1 MRRVKI
7 VTHNG
12 SAHRD
17 DFLACCV
24 VLFHEYSTHMIRPV
38 IERRLALPQDLASK
52 HTYVIDTGG
61 EWDPDLLNFDH
72 HQADHRVVEK
82 CALDL
87 VLAHL
92 MDSDDYRHYCKSNEW
107 LRLTTIQDTRGSSE
121 AALSLGLTLKSY
133 SLTRSPVELYV
144 LKWFAESSFVFPD
157 SPLFMVMLEI
167 GRGLLASV
175 PDLSAQYAA
184 LRSIPGPVALGDVA
198 VWDIRA
204 AWSNDDRNSF
214 AVVNDMAARLG
225 VDVVIGHNLRNNKV
239 GLYRQEWASAK
250 VDLSLLAAHP
260 KHYSS
265 HQNGFYAVVDAT
277 VKDFELV
284 EMIEMARTFPAAQ

>member
-17 DFLACCV
+17 DFLSCCV
-24 VLFHEYSTHMIRPV
+24 VLFHEYSTHMVRPV
-38 IERRLALPQDLASK
+38 IERRLALPVDLANR

-61 EWDPDLLNFDH
+61 QWEPELLNFDH

-92 MDSDDYRHYCKSNEW
+92 MDPDDYRHYCKTNEW
-107 LRLTTIQDTRGSSE
+107 LRLTTIQDTRGSGE
-121 AALSLGLTLKSY
+121 AATALGLTLKTY
-133 SLTRSPVELYV
+133 SVTRSPVELYV
-144 LKWFAESSFVFPD
+144 LKWFADSSVISPD
-157 SPLFMVMLEI
+157 SALYAAMLEI
-167 GRGLLASV
+167 GRGLLSSI
-175 PDLSAQYAA
+175 PDLASQHAA
-184 LRSIPGPVALGDVA
+184 LRSIPGPVSLGGVT

-204 AWSNDDRNSF
+204 AWSSDDRHSF
-214 AVVNDMAARLG
+214 AVVNDMASRLG
-225 VDVVIGHNLRNNKV
+225 VDVVVGHNLRNNKV
-239 GLYRQEWASAK
+239 GFYRQEWASSK
-250 VDLSLLAAHP
+250 IDLSLLAQHP

-265 HQNGFYAVVDAT
+265 HQNGFYAVVDAD
-277 VKDFELV
+277 VKDFEIL
-284 EMIEMARTFPAAQ
+284 EMIEMARVSPAAN